1 MGRIKV
7 IELSQAQKAELVN
20 GYREGKSHAYRQRCK
35 MILLKSEGK
44 TSKAIGEML
53 GCSHITVNSWLK
65 RYEAAGLEGLD
76 TRPGRGRRSI
86 LSEEDVA
93 LVKEKV
99 SAHRQ
104 QLSVAK
110 AELEQALGKSFSQ
123 DTLKRYLKKT
133 LVVINESDNVPSKSR
148 VRRSTHSKRTP

>member
-7 IELSQAQKAELVN
+7 ISLSREEQAELVR
-20 GYREGKSHAYRQRCK
+20 GYREGKSHVYRQRCK

-44 TSKAIGEML
+44 TSKAIGEVL
-53 GCSHITVNSWLK
+53 GYSNITVNSWLK
-65 RYEAAGLEGLD
+65 RYEQAGIVGLE

-86 LSEEDVA
+86 LSEEDTE
-93 LVKEKV
+93 LVKEQV

-104 QLSVAK
+104 KLSVAK
-110 AELEQALGKSFSQ
+110 EELEQLLGKSFSQ

-133 LVVINESDNVPSKSR
+133 HVVINGSESVPTKSH
-148 VRRSTHSKRTP
+148 VRRFTHSEKIA